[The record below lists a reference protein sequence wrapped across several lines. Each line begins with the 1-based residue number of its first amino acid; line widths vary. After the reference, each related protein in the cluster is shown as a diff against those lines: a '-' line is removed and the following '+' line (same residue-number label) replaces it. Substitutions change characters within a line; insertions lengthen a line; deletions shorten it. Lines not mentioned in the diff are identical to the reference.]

1 MDKTRDG
8 SQFGTAFIPVAPGD
22 PLFNPAFP
30 FIPFNRSEFAAGT
43 GVGIVRREVV
53 NITTS
58 YIDASNVYG
67 SDDVRSDA
75 LRTFVNGKLKTSAGN
90 LLPFWDPNSGLEQA
104 TPPQGVPGP
113 GQTPLFLAGDVRATN
128 RSA

>member
-22 PLFNPAFP
+22 PLFNPNFP

-43 GVGIVRREVV
+43 GVNGIRRDVT
-53 NITTS
+53 NIVTS

-67 SDDVRSDA
+67 SDEVAIGCAAHASWA
-75 LRTFVNGKLKTSAGN
+75 AS
-90 LLPFWDPNSGLEQA
+90 
-104 TPPQGVPGP
+104 
-113 GQTPLFLAGDVRATN
+113 
-128 RSA
+128 